1 VGNPDVS
8 VEDVAVAKLF
18 LDALADAASTG
29 NGDAVEPFLAADVE
43 WLTPR
48 LVLHGAD
55 ETRERLAHLG
65 PPDNLD
71 VEFDEP
77 ELVDLGNG
85 EIVTEVREVYRMKAT
100 RELAYTRERRI
111 ELTIRD
117 GKIARCEQRFSGS

>member
-1 VGNPDVS
+1 MS
-8 VEDVAVAKLF
+8 AQDVAVARQF
-18 LDALADAASTG
+18 LEALADAASSG
-29 NGDAVEPFLAADVE
+29 NGDAVESFLAADVE

-48 LVLHGAD
+48 LVLHGAN
-55 ETRERLAHLG
+55 EARERLARLS

-85 EIVTEVREVYRMKAT
+85 QIVTEVREVYRMKAT
-100 RELAYTRERRI
+100 REFAYARERRI

-117 GKIARCEQRFSGS
+117 GKVARCEQGFTGS

>member
-1 VGNPDVS
+1 MTAQ
-8 VEDVAVAKLF
+8 DVAVAKLF
-18 LDALADAASTG
+18 LEALADAASTG
-29 NGDAVEPFLAADVE
+29 NGDAVESFLTEDVE

-48 LVLHGAD
+48 VVLHGGGA
-55 ETRERLAHLG
+55 RERLAQLA

-85 EIVTEVREVYRMKAT
+85 QIVTEVREVYRMKAT

-117 GKIARCEQRFSGS
+117 GKVARCEQGFTGS